1 MFQLASGA
9 SPPRVDRVKRKLGWP
24 VSLRLRAERNRDS
37 SSAFG
42 VGGLA
47 LGVPGRNPSMTEQL
61 HEPQPDEADEENRE
75 QSPPE
80 SVAPPEGQQEKSHE
94 SEDTLSPDEK
104 STG

>member
-1 MFQLASGA
+1 
-9 SPPRVDRVKRKLGWP
+9 
-24 VSLRLRAERNRDS
+24 
-37 SSAFG
+37 
-42 VGGLA
+42 
-47 LGVPGRNPSMTEQL
+47 MTEQL

>member
-1 MFQLASGA
+1 MRIVAICFTNL
-9 SPPRVDRVKRKLGWP
+9 
-24 VSLRLRAERNRDS
+24 SLRARERNSNRDS